1 MLRPC
6 LGTFLN
12 SLGNVN
18 MPVQYTRMFLP
29 PYVVYT
35 FPEAVFQET
44 PEHEQK
50 VRRKEACA
58 KAKDTD
64 NGVVR
69 AIRLVFVFWDQR
81 CGWLDALSL
90 FLYVRFKHLHT
101 WRFVWRSEP
110 RSSCLTEAIPQGI
123 DLAVIKREIKYG
135 VSDLGSRGLLYSGLY
150 ASRVRLPSR

>member
-1 MLRPC
+1 
-6 LGTFLN
+6 
-12 SLGNVN
+12 
-18 MPVQYTRMFLP
+18 MFLP

-69 AIRLVFVFWDQR
+69 AIRLVFVF
-81 CGWLDALSL
+81 
-90 FLYVRFKHLHT
+90 
-101 WRFVWRSEP
+101 
-110 RSSCLTEAIPQGI
+110 
-123 DLAVIKREIKYG
+123 
-135 VSDLGSRGLLYSGLY
+135 
-150 ASRVRLPSR
+150 